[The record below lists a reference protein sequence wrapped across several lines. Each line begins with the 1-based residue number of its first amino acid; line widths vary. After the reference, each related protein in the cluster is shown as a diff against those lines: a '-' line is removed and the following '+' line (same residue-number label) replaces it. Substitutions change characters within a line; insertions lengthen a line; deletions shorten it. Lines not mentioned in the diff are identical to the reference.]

1 MDLRTFSIFSSLP
14 EEQLESVRQAVR
26 LRQFARREVVCQK
39 NDPAEGLYLLFAGQL
54 QVMDVAEDGQE
65 IGLNL
70 INPGAFFGELSVIDD
85 RPRSAH
91 IQAIQP
97 STVGIVPQAAA
108 RDLFYRLPGTAEA
121 MMRHIAGLVRTLTD
135 FRVLL
140 ALPSAFQ
147 RVFALLH
154 QMSRQMPGGVI
165 VIQSLPKQHDLAIMV
180 NTSRETVS
188 RAIARLIVEGVVEK
202 DNGRLIVRQPD
213 QLGALAR
220 RSANDKPPLPAKAD
234 SASK

>member
-1 MDLRTFSIFSSLP
+1 MDLRKFSIFSQLP
-14 EEQLESVRQAVR
+14 DDQLDAVRASVR
-26 LRQFARREVVCQK
+26 LRQFNRREVVCQK
-39 NDPAEGLYLLFAGQL
+39 NDPAEGLYLLFSGQL

-91 IQAIQP
+91 IQALQP
-97 STVGIVPQAAA
+97 SSVGIVPQAAA

-140 ALPSAFQ
+140 GLPSAFQ

-165 VIQSLPKQHDLAIMV
+165 VIQGLPKQHDLAIMV

-188 RAIARLIVEGVVEK
+188 RAITQLIVDGVVEK
-202 DNGRLIVRQPD
+202 DNGRLIVRHPER
-213 QLGALAR
+213 LGLLAR
-220 RSANDKPPLPAKAD
+220 HSPNDKPSQSTKAG
-234 SASK
+234 SASR